1 MGNNSS
7 INKVNFEDI
16 QNILSSNSNNNII
29 LINTLKNNS
38 ESQTCILPKTVKYYE
53 EESVINNYINKDKN
67 VRIIIYGM
75 NSSDITVYKK
85 YTQLIELGFNN
96 VYVYSGGMFEWLL
109 LQDIYGDDL
118 FQTTTKEL
126 DILKYKPNKQFKD
139 ERNMFDLV

>member
-38 ESQTCILPKTVKYYE
+38 ESQTCIIPKTVKYYE

-126 DILKYKPNKQFKD
+126 DILKYKPNKQFKG
-139 ERNMFDLV
+139 

>member
-139 ERNMFDLV
+139 

>member
-38 ESQTCILPKTVKYYE
+38 ESQTCIIPKTVKYYE

-126 DILKYKPNKQFKD
+126 DILKYKPNKQFK
-139 ERNMFDLV
+139 V